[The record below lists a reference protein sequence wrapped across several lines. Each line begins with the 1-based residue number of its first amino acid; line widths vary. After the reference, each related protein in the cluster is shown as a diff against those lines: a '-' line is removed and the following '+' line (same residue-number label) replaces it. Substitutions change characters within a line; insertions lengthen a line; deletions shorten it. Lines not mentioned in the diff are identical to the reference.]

1 MNGRSHSL
9 SSARIAQPTISSL
22 DHVIRSRKHVGAR
35 ELQIETQ
42 VAQMMGRAY
51 TKAPDP
57 SVIDPPEPG
66 EEEDKTYL
74 LFTTGSLTYSPHQIG
89 IKRIKP
95 DQMTTSGPVLG
106 EERSSEEFFDSL
118 DHVIDIHGHIIGM
131 GLSPDHRYLYVN
143 SRAWPKGCVISDP
156 MSPPPIAEE
165 IDMHVIDLKSL
176 REERRSLRAHRAF
189 TPNDECFFIFLD
201 VSRDFV
207 ASGAED
213 KHGYIW
219 DRHYNICLARLAHD
233 DVVNSVAFSPADQE
247 LLLSASDDSTIK
259 VWRSPRM
266 VRLAQASPRQARPRS
281 LLPSWLLRHKNST
294 LGGGVNGK
302 TASEGWKK
310 P

>member
-1 MNGRSHSL
+1 
-9 SSARIAQPTISSL
+9 
-22 DHVIRSRKHVGAR
+22 
-35 ELQIETQ
+35 
-42 VAQMMGRAY
+42 
-51 TKAPDP
+51 
-57 SVIDPPEPG
+57 
-66 EEEDKTYL
+66 
-74 LFTTGSLTYSPHQIG
+74 
-89 IKRIKP
+89 
-95 DQMTTSGPVLG
+95 MTTCGPVLG
-106 EERSSEEFFDSL
+106 EERNTDEFFDSL

-143 SRAWPKGCVISDP
+143 SRAWPAGCVISDP

-165 IDMHVIDLKSL
+165 IDLHVIDLKSL

-219 DRHYNICLARLAHD
+219 DRHYNICLARLKHD

-266 VRLAQASPRQARPRS
+266 VHLAEALQRPPRARKLLSSLFGHRS
-281 LLPSWLLRHKNST
+281 ANL
-294 LGGGVNGK
+294 NGK
-302 TASEGWKK
+302 